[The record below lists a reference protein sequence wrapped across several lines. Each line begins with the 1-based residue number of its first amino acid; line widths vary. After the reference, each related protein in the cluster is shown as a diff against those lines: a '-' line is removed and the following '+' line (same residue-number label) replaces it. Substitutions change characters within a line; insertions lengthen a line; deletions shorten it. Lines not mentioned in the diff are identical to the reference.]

1 MSVEV
6 TFSKVVVRHLAQALK
21 GLGTWPAIGT
31 LLFHAAF
38 GVGLWASGKLDK
50 KDKDKEKPVLIEF
63 TVPEP
68 PPPKAEKAKAKPKPR
83 PKPKP
88 PEPKPEEK
96 PKVVKQPKQVQP
108 QPRRRRVATRTKPPP
123 TNTPPP
129 PDTPENP
136 DPAPGIGTDDQP
148 YKLPDPVPGG
158 TFGTPKTGGRGPR
171 SGTGTG
177 GGGGKK
183 GKGPP
188 GPPPPPAP
196 VSIAAIKERAMPIG
210 NTDFIQEKD
219 YPAKAKQK
227 GIQGQVKV
235 KLLVNDKGRVVSR
248 TVIKRLGYGLD
259 QLALR
264 YAKRLRFKPAVDTTG
279 KKVASTVVWTFTF
292 TLPK

>member
-1 MSVEV
+1 MAPET
-6 TFSKVVVRHLAQALK
+6 TFARVLVAQLGRALK
-21 GLGTWPAIGT
+21 GLGAWPVIGT
-31 LLFHAAF
+31 LLIHATL

-50 KDKDKEKPVLIEF
+50 DDKRKEKPVVVDF

-68 PPPKAEKAKAKPKPR
+68 PPPKVKKVE

-88 PEPKPEEK
+88 KPEVEAK
-96 PKVVKQPKQVQP
+96 PKVEDKPKPTKP
-108 QPRRRRVATRTKPPP
+108 QPHRRRVARRTQPPP
-123 TNTPPP
+123 TNRPPP

-158 TFGTPKTGGRGPR
+158 SFGTPKTGTQGPR
-171 SGTGTG
+171 SGAGTG
-177 GGGGKK
+177 GGGSKRGHGK
-183 GKGPP
+183 P
-188 GPPPPPAP
+188 GPPPPPKP
-196 VSIAAIKERAMPIG
+196 VSIAAIKQRAMPIG

-219 YPAKAKQK
+219 YPAAARQK

-235 KLLVNDKGRVVSR
+235 KLVVNESGRVISR
-248 TVIKRLGYGLD
+248 VLIKRLGYGLD

-264 YAKRLRFKPAVDTTG
+264 YAKRLRFTPAVDTND
-279 KKVASTVVWTFTF
+279 KRVASTVVWTFTF